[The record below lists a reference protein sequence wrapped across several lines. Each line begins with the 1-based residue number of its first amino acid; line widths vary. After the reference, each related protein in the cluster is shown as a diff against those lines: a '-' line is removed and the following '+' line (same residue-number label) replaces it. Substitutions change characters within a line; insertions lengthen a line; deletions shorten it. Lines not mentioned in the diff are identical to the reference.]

1 MASYK
6 VTSDR
11 VAGFAL
17 GEIITDVEG
26 LNVDALIEGGHVEPV
41 AAKRSEKKEDI

>member
-11 VAGFAL
+11 VAGYAV
-17 GEIITDVEG
+17 GEIISDVEG
-26 LNVDALIEGGHVEPV
+26 LNVDALIEGGHIEPV
-41 AAKRSEKKEDI
+41 TAKRAEKKEDI